1 MELQNILLV
10 GVGGQ
15 GVLLSSEVLAETAM
29 MNGFDVKKSE
39 VHGMAQRG
47 GIVSSHV
54 RYGKKVFSPL
64 IKKGEADFILAF
76 EEFEALR
83 WFEYLNL
90 QGGRLIVNRQRLV
103 PPIAYTAKINYPE
116 DPFHELE
123 KLLPNV
129 YGIEGLKIAEN
140 LGNSRLVSIILL
152 GVLSIFLDLSDTCW
166 LQAIKTQ
173 LPERLVEQNL
183 AGFEAGRKRRLSI

>member
-1 MELQNILLV
+1 MELHNILFV

-15 GVLLSSEVLAETAM
+15 GVLLASEVLAETAM
-29 MNGFDVKKSE
+29 NHGLDVKKSE

-54 RYGKKVFSPL
+54 RYGQKVFSPL

-83 WFEYLNL
+83 WLNYINDK
-90 QGGRLIVNRQRLV
+90 GRLIVNRQKLV
-103 PPIAYTAKINYPE
+103 PPVVYTGKFTYPAN
-116 DPFHELE
+116 PFQELE
-123 KLLPNV
+123 GLIPQV
-129 YGIEGLKIAEN
+129 YGIDGLKIADA
-140 LGNSRLVSIILL
+140 LGNAKLVSIVLL
-152 GVLSIFLDLSDTCW
+152 GALSVFLDLPDDCW
-166 LQAIKTQ
+166 LQAIRTK

-183 AGFEAGRKRRLSI
+183 AGFKAGRKDGPSI